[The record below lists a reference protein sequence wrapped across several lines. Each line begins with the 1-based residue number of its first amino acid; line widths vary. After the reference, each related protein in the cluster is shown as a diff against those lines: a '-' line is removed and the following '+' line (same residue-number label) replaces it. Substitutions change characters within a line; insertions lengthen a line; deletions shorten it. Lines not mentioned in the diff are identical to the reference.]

1 MIYKVN
7 DIVYLKFFL
16 FHTKFKEVHFRG
28 KNTKLWLEH
37 LGQYK
42 FKKKINNINGCNI
55 FNILWMHE
63 KSIPN
68 IIKSG

>member
-42 FKKKINNINGCNI
+42 FKKKLTISMDVIYSTYCECMKRAYQI
-55 FNILWMHE
+55 
-63 KSIPN
+63 
-68 IIKSG
+68 